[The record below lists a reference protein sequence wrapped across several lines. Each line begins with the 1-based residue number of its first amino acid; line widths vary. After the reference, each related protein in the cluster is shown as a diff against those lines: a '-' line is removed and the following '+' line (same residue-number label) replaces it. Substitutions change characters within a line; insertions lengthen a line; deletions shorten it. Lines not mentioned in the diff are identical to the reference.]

1 MKTLLTW
8 LALTLACIAVFFS
21 GRVVYG
27 QSLADITPPDTIPLA
42 STNWSDPLDDS
53 AVALPTEPQPVTVI
67 VTVYDYTFQNPNV
80 KLVLGA
86 CFDGQPWMPID
97 TNTPAPVVVFT
108 VTSDNQWTLFR
119 AGNQI
124 L

>member
-1 MKTLLTW
+1 MKHLITW
-8 LALTLACIAVFFS
+8 LALTLACIVVFFS

-27 QSLADITPPDTIPLA
+27 QSLVDIMPPAD
-42 STNWSDPLDDS
+42 TNAVDVLDDS
-53 AVALPTEPQPVTVI
+53 AVSLPTEPQPVTVT